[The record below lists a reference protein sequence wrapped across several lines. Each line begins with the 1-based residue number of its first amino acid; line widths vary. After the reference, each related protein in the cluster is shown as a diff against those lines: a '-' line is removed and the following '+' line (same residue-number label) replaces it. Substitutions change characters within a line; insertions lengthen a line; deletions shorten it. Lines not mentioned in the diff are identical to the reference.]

1 MNGLTKNGDFE
12 FEMTDTERLAIAQA
26 FYSAVGEMVSTKNP
40 GNLRDRVNDEYK
52 RLYELTGAKSFDVKL
67 QGEKVGTFSLTVSK
81 PTESVASTALEV
93 VDKAALA
100 EWAAVNGYTLV
111 DMEAVERHFAESG
124 EVPDG
129 CAADEVVHPGDPG
142 GRVTRTTMKVDAKAV
157 MSALGPQLETVSY
170 ALLEGG
176 E

>member
-26 FYSAVGEMVSTKNP
+26 FYSAVGEMVSTKKP
-40 GNLRDRVNDEYK
+40 GNLRDRVNEGYK
-52 RLYELTGAKSFDVKL
+52 SLYEQTGAKSFDVKL
-67 QGEKVGTFSLTVSK
+67 QGAKVGTFSLTVNK
-81 PTESVASTALEV
+81 PTESETSTSLEV
-93 VDKAALA
+93 VDKVALRD
-100 EWAAVNGYTLV
+100 WAAVNGFVTV

-124 EVPDG
+124 ELPDG
-129 CAADEVVHPGDPG
+129 CAAIEVVRPGDPG
-142 GRVTRTTMKVDAKAV
+142 GRVTRTALKVDAKAV